1 MSQAPELPGYYY
13 DSEKKK
19 YFKVQANAPS
29 SSAYSSQ
36 DVKRRKIDD
45 ENTKAQSL
53 KVQRNVGRIKRA
65 RILEAPIAGGF
76 LSREFGQPCL
86 DTVAASSY
94 AQTLIK
100 TGDTGYWR
108 NLNGAQLF
116 AVVPQGS
123 GPFLNFSIVINNY
136 IRHLSFDCRI
146 KTREGRVTN
155 VFESNI
161 RVRKFRSL
169 FPPPGPYATR
179 PRVTS
184 ISANNAIGYIATT
197 WLNVPTDRGIIISP
211 CPLTSDDLY
220 DLPARADI
228 HIGPGTTRGNVDI
241 LSSTSAPPGSQDA
254 FAIGASKGILRIDKN
269 LDMSWIRSTP
279 TGKSH
284 HSHPRDVFALQ
295 YCPNH
300 KDILLAGERRGILSI
315 LDLRI
320 PQFGPPAEKIQHTSC
335 ITHIK
340 SLDNHRVLVAGCA
353 SDLHQY
359 DRRFTKPNTQ
369 LTPRINTTNTT
380 PPTTAYLTYP
390 EYRNN
395 GRIDIGLDVDLELGI
410 IVAAADNESGM
421 KLFSLHGGQVLGD
434 VNISD
439 AHDLS
444 CVKFVQD
451 TWNGPKSIWAAYSDK
466 FVRFSFEGEYT

>member
-19 YFKVQANAPS
+19 YFKIQANAPS

-45 ENTKAQSL
+45 ENNKAQSL

-65 RILEAPIAGGF
+65 RILEAPISGGF

-94 AQTLIK
+94 AQNLIK
-100 TGDTGYWR
+100 TGDTGHWGA
-108 NLNGAQLF
+108 LNGPQLF
-116 AVVPQGS
+116 AVIPKGS
-123 GPFLNFSIVINNY
+123 GSFLYFPMVINNC

-146 KTREGRVTN
+146 KTSEGRVTN
-155 VFESNI
+155 VFESNA
-161 RVRKFRSL
+161 RVGRSDPL
-169 FPPPGPYATR
+169 FPPSRSYAAG

-184 ISANNAIGYIATT
+184 ISANKTIGYFATT
-197 WLNVPTDRGIIISP
+197 WLNVPTDRSIVISP
-211 CPLTSDDLY
+211 CPLTPGNIY
-220 DLPARADI
+220 DLPSRADI

-241 LSSTSAPPGSQDA
+241 LSSTSAPLGSQDA

-269 LDMSWIRSTP
+269 LDMSWIRSSP
-279 TGKSH
+279 TEKSH
-284 HSHPRDVFALQ
+284 HSQPRDVFALQ

-320 PQFGPPAEKIQHTSC
+320 PQFWPPAEKIQHTSC
-335 ITHIK
+335 ITHIE
-340 SLDNHRVLVAGCA
+340 SLDTHRVLVAGCA

-359 DRRFTKPNTQ
+359 DRRFTKPNPQ
-369 LTPRINTTNTT
+369 HTPRIKTSNTTSPTT
-380 PPTTAYLTYP
+380 PYLTYP
-390 EYRNN
+390 EYRNK
-395 GRIDIGLDVDLELGI
+395 GRIDMGLDVDLELGL
-410 IVAAADNESGM
+410 VAAAADNESKI

-434 VNISD
+434 VNIPD
-439 AHDLS
+439 ARDLN
-444 CVKFVQD
+444 CFKFVQD
-451 TWNGPKSIWAAYSDK
+451 TENGPKSIWAACPDK
-466 FVRFSFEGEYT
+466 LMRFSFEGE